1 MAQDTPLGFP
11 AHTLPFRCGEVATLS
26 TGSGARYHRRGMG
39 ACEGVLRKSRSV
51 HGGSGRFVARGRAAD
66 GEKLFSAEGGTWGQM
81 GGNPVIARDT
91 GFGGVKRGGPEKR
104 RHIGVGRLQLRSG
117 WIYVNLRDKTFRAER
132 GAGRWVRRSGGV
144 VRFFGGGMAG
154 FVRKGRKIK
163 KRAGKRHG
171 MGCT

>member
-11 AHTLPFRCGEVATLS
+11 AHTLYPQGVCSIRKAAQPLTAALPFRCGEVATLS

-39 ACEGVLRKSRSV
+39 ACEGVPWKSRSV

-91 GFGGVKRGGPEKR
+91 GFGGAKRGGPEKR
-104 RHIGVGRLQLRSG
+104 RHIGAGRLQLRSSG
-117 WIYVNLRDKTFRAER
+117 IYVNLRNKTFRAD
-132 GAGRWVRRSGGV
+132 AD
-144 VRFFGGGMAG
+144 GGGAPAVLCAFYG
-154 FVRKGRKIK
+154 AAWPGS
-163 KRAGKRHG
+163 
-171 MGCT
+171 

>member
-91 GFGGVKRGGPEKR
+91 GFGGAKRGGPEKR
-104 RHIGVGRLQLRSG
+104 RHIGAGRLQLRSG
-117 WIYVNLRDKTFRAER
+117 GIYVNLRNKTFRVDAD
-132 GAGRWVRRSGGV
+132 
-144 VRFFGGGMAG
+144 GGGAPAVLCAFYG
-154 FVRKGRKIK
+154 AAWPG
-163 KRAGKRHG
+163 A
-171 MGCT
+171 

>member
-51 HGGSGRFVARGRAAD
+51 HGGSGRFVAWGRAAD
-66 GEKLFSAEGGTWGQM
+66 GEKLFSAEGGTWGRM

-91 GFGGVKRGGPEKR
+91 GFGGAKRGGPEKR
-104 RHIGVGRLQLRSG
+104 RHIGAGRLQLRSSG
-117 WIYVNLRDKTFRAER
+117 IYVNLRNKTFRAD
-132 GAGRWVRRSGGV
+132 AD
-144 VRFFGGGMAG
+144 GGGAPAVLCAFYG
-154 FVRKGRKIK
+154 AAWPGS
-163 KRAGKRHG
+163 
-171 MGCT
+171 